1 MSCTNCDPT
10 SIFLQASQ
18 TGGRMGKAHPAVAR
32 FPLSIP
38 APTMEA
44 ASLLMTLAW
53 NKLQLSLAFKL
64 LLAFWVL

>member
-1 MSCTNCDPT
+1 
-10 SIFLQASQ
+10 
-18 TGGRMGKAHPAVAR
+18 MGKAHPAVAR